1 MTGDLVKHLA
11 GYLIRRACRRL
22 PAGIRDERCR
32 EWTAELPAILDD
44 PGVRSRTRRSLRAL
58 SFAADHARGTRR
70 SSITSRLGSSGLW
83 QARVIGAFTMVP
95 LALGLVV
102 VHIWWFRF
110 LVAAGAVANIVLT
123 MFSPGGNGRPAEAA
137 VVGYYLRVA
146 HPLPARTTAEC
157 QPPVVELKL

>member
-44 PGVRSRTRRSLRAL
+44 PGIRSRALRSLRAL

-70 SSITSRLGSSGLW
+70 SSTTSRPGSSGLW
-83 QARVIGAFTMVP
+83 QARVIGAFTMA
-95 LALGLVV
+95 LLSLGLLA
-102 VHIWWFRF
+102 VHTWWLRS
-110 LVAAGAVANIVLT
+110 LVEAGAAASIVLT
-123 MFSPGGNGRPAEAA
+123 IVVAWRQRVASRSRWRRPLPLRSASPG
-137 VVGYYLRVA
+137 
-146 HPLPARTTAEC
+146 
-157 QPPVVELKL
+157 